1 MRIMET
7 RRIGGE
13 EGFDVSVVG
22 LGCNAFGRR
31 IDEGASKNVVMAALK
46 AGITF
51 FDTAENYGGGLSE
64 KFIGNALK
72 GCRHDIIL
80 ATKFGLTMQHVPG
93 KGKGTR
99 ENIMA
104 AIDLSLSKLCT
115 DHVDLYQIHT
125 PDTST
130 PIEETLGTLNDLVT
144 AGKIRLFGC
153 SNFSGMQ
160 LEEAQKVAVEANYRG
175 FVTAQN
181 CWNVLDRSIEKEL
194 KPICNARDVKILP
207 YYPIAK
213 GLLTGKYRRGDDGP
227 KGSRLGGDPAIAKV
241 DFGRLEKLEMF
252 SNSRGFN
259 LLTLAISW
267 LSSQKITA
275 SVIAGATRSE
285 QLAQNVAAASWKMDD
300 QDFAMID
307 KILE

>member
-1 MRIMET
+1 MET
-7 RRIGGE
+7 RKIGGE
-13 EGFDVSVVG
+13 EGFDISIVG

-31 IDEGASKNVVMAALK
+31 INEEASKEVIKAALE
-46 AGITF
+46 AEITF

-64 KFIGNALK
+64 EFIGNALK
-72 GCRHDIIL
+72 DCRHEVIL

-104 AIDLSLSKLCT
+104 AIDLSLKKLRT

-125 PDTST
+125 PDSST

-144 AGKIRLFGC
+144 VGKIRLFGC

-160 LEEAQKVAVEANYRG
+160 LEEAQTISVKENYRG

-181 CWNVLDRSIEKEL
+181 CWNVLDRGIETDL
-194 KPICNARDVKILP
+194 KPICNSRNVKILP

-213 GLLTGKYRRGDDGP
+213 GLLTGKYRRGADAP
-227 KGSRLGGDPAIAKV
+227 KGSRLEGEAAMAKV
-241 DFGRLEKLEMF
+241 DFRRLEELEKF

-275 SVIAGATRSE
+275 SVIAGATRRE
-285 QLAQNVAAASWKMDD
+285 QLAQNAAAADWKMDE
-300 QDFAMID
+300 QDLAMID
-307 KILE
+307 KILG